1 MIFWFLKT
9 YPYKDFYITKGVLFL
24 SVSRCTELTYTKVY
38 NKVYNIFIF
47 VFLKGYRF
55 YIDTFR
61 FFITIN
67 RFYCCSKYTL
77 VWSHTFRFSDFCIKK
92 ILSTYKIWDLNPY
105 ISIKKGMIT
114 SIIPMF
120 LRWWSWRGSNSRP
133 PPCHGGALPVELQP
147 QKDKPFQALFILLF
161 FQTSVNL
168 FLNFQ

>member
-77 VWSHTFRFSDFCIKK
+77 VWSHTFRFSDFCIIKMV
-92 ILSTYKIWDLNPY
+92 LLTYENRDLKHY
-105 ISIKKGMIT
+105 FSIEKGLIT
-114 SIIPMF
+114 SIKPMLLKWWPERDSNPWNTA
-120 LRWWSWRGSNSRP
+120 LRGLW
-133 PPCHGGALPVELQP
+133 L
-147 QKDKPFQALFILLF
+147 KPLVDRAK
-161 FQTSVNL
+161 
-168 FLNFQ
+168 